1 MYYIDIDECEDNPDI
16 CGENSS
22 CENEI
27 GSFICVCDSGYSMSD
42 NGVCINV
49 NECTAKI
56 ALCSVMATCQD
67 TSGSYQCTC
76 QEGFTG
82 DGRNC
87 AVNGKSVSLYKTLN
101 VPMFEHWLLSFN
113 ELLAVKQVLSWKN
126 ASRCVDSVL
135 IAKSISSIS
144 GAWFHN
150 NLVL

>member
-1 MYYIDIDECEDNPDI
+1 MQ
-16 CGENSS
+16 
-22 CENEI
+22 
-27 GSFICVCDSGYSMSD
+27 CDGYLSGYFRF
-42 NGVCINV
+42 
-49 NECTAKI
+49 
-56 ALCSVMATCQD
+56 LSVYLP
-67 TSGSYQCTC
+67 G
-76 QEGFTG
+76 GFTG

-101 VPMFEHWLLSFN
+101 VPMFKHWLLSFN

-126 ASRCVDSVL
+126 ASRCVDSVS